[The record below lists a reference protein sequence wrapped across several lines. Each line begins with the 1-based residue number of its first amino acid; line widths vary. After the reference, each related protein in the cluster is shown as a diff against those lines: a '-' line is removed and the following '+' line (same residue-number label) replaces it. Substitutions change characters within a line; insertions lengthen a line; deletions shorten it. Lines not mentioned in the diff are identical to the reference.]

1 MEVRVLVVDDSVFY
15 RHRVVAAL
23 NAEKDMVVVGEASNG
38 MEAVEKARLL
48 RPDVIIMDVSM
59 PVMDGVTAVRKI
71 MEDRPTHILMFSS
84 LTTKGAQATFDALD
98 AGAVDFMTKHLE
110 ELSGDPQQALRHLC
124 RRVHMFGSSSY
135 SRERTASNNLSH
147 RADAAVNALPKRP
160 PYQVRQVVQKDRE
173 GAHVQLVV
181 IGTSTGGPVALQKL
195 LSMLPN
201 GYGLPVL
208 VVQHMPPSFTK
219 AFAERLN
226 KLCSCNVKEAQDGER
241 LERST
246 IYIAPG
252 GYQTSLKRGNESIYI
267 QVKEPSSDD
276 IYRPSVDVAFSSA
289 ASVLPGGVLGVVL
302 TGMGSDGRDGAG
314 MLKSVGCK
322 VWVQD
327 EASSVIFGMPKAV
340 LSAGYADQV
349 LSLQDLGKSLS
360 GLA

>member
-23 NAEKDMVVVGEASNG
+23 NAEKDIVVVGEASNG

-71 MEDRPTHILMFSS
+71 MDERPTHILMFSS

-98 AGAVDFMTKHLE
+98 AGAVDFMTKHVE

-124 RRVHMFGSSSY
+124 RRVRILGSSSH
-135 SRERTASNNLSH
+135 SRSRIAASGMPRGTDASISALS
-147 RADAAVNALPKRP
+147 KGP
-160 PYQVRQVVQKDRE
+160 PTQIRQVTHKARE
-173 GAHVQLVV
+173 GANVQLVV

-201 GYGLPVL
+201 SYGLPVL

-226 KLCSCNVKEAQDGER
+226 KLCACNVKEAQDGER

-252 GYQTSLKRGNESIYI
+252 GYQTSLKRASDTVYV
-267 QVKEPSSDD
+267 QVKDPSPGD

-289 ASVLPGGVLGVVL
+289 AGVLPGGVLGVVL

-314 MLKSVGCK
+314 MLKSVGCR

-327 EASSVIFGMPKAV
+327 EASSIIFGMPKAV

-349 LSLQDLGKSLS
+349 LSLQDMGKALS
-360 GLA
+360 ALA